1 MRLPPGPSQLG
12 NLFLAPKFLRDPRG
26 PIHEM
31 TARYGL
37 TWRGRIVDQRGVVD
51 LVWLMGPRGNERI
64 LSPRHKDDFSWYEGY
79 SFSME
84 SLFGRDILFLLDD
97 DLGGGP
103 GGESGGAHRQRH
115 KLLIPAFHPRLD
127 GAYLPEMAAI
137 IGRYLDGLPTGEAPG
152 EPPGRPVDLQWL
164 IKRVTFHIVTQLL
177 FGAEEKDLAHLTHLF
192 EEVGLGLFA
201 LVRWDLPGL
210 SFGRAKRA
218 RAELARY
225 IQGRI
230 DWYRSTGATPPTL
243 LGQLMQAQAAAAGQ
257 PGGLPDE
264 SLIAELL
271 AFLFAGYDTTS
282 SMLTSLLVAL
292 GENPAVLADLTD
304 ELRQADGSA
313 LRRGELPEQPL
324 LDAVLLEAERLYPPL
339 LFAMR
344 GTRADIEHD
353 GYDIPAHTKVAYSP
367 YYTGRMPELFADP
380 LRFDPR
386 RFLGKKPQ
394 PYTLLGF
401 GGGHRVCIGKRFA
414 GLEMRLFLNLL
425 LGRFVLTPQ
434 PQDLTAVFF
443 NPTLQ
448 RKHGYWVTLR
458 PRPGAEP
465 VAA

>member
-12 NLFLAPKFLRDPRG
+12 NLLLAPRFVRDPRG
-26 PIHEM
+26 PINEL

-37 TWRGRIVDQRGVVD
+37 TWRSRIVDQRGVVD
-51 LVWLMGPRGNERI
+51 LVWFLGPRGNERI
-64 LSPRHKDDFSWYEGY
+64 LSPRYKDDFSWYEGY

-103 GGESGGAHRQRH
+103 GAGGEGGGAHRQRH

-137 IGRYLDGLPTGEAPG
+137 IGRYLDEVETGKPPG
-152 EPPGRPVDLQWL
+152 EPIDLQWL

-177 FGAEEKDLAHLTHLF
+177 FGAEEKDMARLTHLF

-201 LVRWDLPGL
+201 LVRWNLPGL

-218 RAELARY
+218 REELARY
-225 IQGRI
+225 IKGRI
-230 DWYRSTGATPPTL
+230 DWYRSTGTTPPTL
-243 LGQLMQAQAAAAGQ
+243 LGQLLQAQSAAGAEQ
-257 PGGLPDE
+257 GLPDE
-264 SLIAELL
+264 SLVAELL

-304 ELRQADGSA
+304 EIRQADESA
-313 LRRGELPEQPL
+313 LRRGEVPDQPL

-344 GTRADIEHD
+344 GTRADIEYD
-353 GYDIPAHTKVAYSP
+353 GYDVPAHTKVAYSP
-367 YYTGRMPELFADP
+367 YYTGRMPELFPDP
-380 LRFDPR
+380 LRFNPR
-386 RFLGKKPQ
+386 RFLGRKPQ

-425 LGRFVLTPQ
+425 LSRFVLTPR
-434 PQDLTAVFF
+434 PQDLDAVFF

-448 RKHGYWVTLR
+448 RKHGYWVTLK
-458 PRPGAEP
+458 PRRGADPGS
-465 VAA
+465 AA